1 MAETTTRDAAAQ
13 ERTILHASRVRPS
26 AMQAAL
32 LRQGKLPPERFHA
45 DSGLRGPTMYL
56 YELARKENLGEANF
70 PLQGYHVKMTIS
82 LDVGQVEVPPKA
94 RRHLAAWVLQELA
107 ESLDEEE
114 LVAANA
120 PGYTVQTET
129 PSASELAL
137 RRTDGWIQPDGLDL
151 RIVKSAHRIILE
163 VAERGVSGRVVLASE
178 LVGASGLSAPTIGRL
193 LREGEPANDYLKQYV
208 MVTPNGRTKAL
219 DLTPAGRL
227 LASKIRA
234 GSIPS

>member
-1 MAETTTRDAAAQ
+1 MTETTRDSAAQ
-13 ERTILHASRVRPS
+13 ERTFLHANRIRPS
-26 AMQAAL
+26 AAQAAL

-45 DSGLRGPTMYL
+45 EPGLRGPTMYL
-56 YELARKENLGEANF
+56 YELSRKENLGEANF

-82 LDVGQVEVPPKA
+82 LDMGQVEVPPKA

-193 LREGEPANDYLKQYV
+193 LREGEPANDYL
-208 MVTPNGRTKAL
+208 
-219 DLTPAGRL
+219 
-227 LASKIRA
+227 
-234 GSIPS
+234 

>member
-1 MAETTTRDAAAQ
+1 MLQVDPAT
-13 ERTILHASRVRPS
+13 ASAR
-26 AMQAAL
+26 QAAS
-32 LRQGKLPPERFHA
+32 LRQAKHPPERFQA
-45 DSGLRGPTMYL
+45 GLGLRRPGMYL
-56 YELARKENLGEANF
+56 YELNRKEALGEANF
-70 PLQGYHVKMTIS
+70 PLQGYNVKLTVS

-94 RRHLAAWVLQELA
+94 RRHLAAWILRELA

-120 PGYTVQTET
+120 PGFTVQTET

-137 RRTDGWIQPDGLDL
+137 RRTDGWMQPDGLDL

-193 LREGEPANDYLKQYV
+193 LRDGEPANEYLKQYV

>member
-1 MAETTTRDAAAQ
+1 MAEPTPQLPEVQ
-13 ERTILHASRVRPS
+13 ERTLLHVDATAAS
-26 AMQAAL
+26 AMQTAS
-32 LRQGKLPPERFHA
+32 LRRGKLRPERFQA
-45 DSGLRGPTMYL
+45 GLNLRGPGMYL
-56 YELARKENLGEANF
+56 YELSRKETLGEANF
-70 PLQGYHVKMTIS
+70 PLQGYTVKLTVS

-94 RRHLAAWVLQELA
+94 RRHLAAWVLRELA

-120 PGYTVQTET
+120 PGFTVQTET

-137 RRTDGWIQPDGLDL
+137 RRTDGWVQPDGLDL

-193 LREGEPANDYLKQYV
+193 LRDGEPANEYLKQYV

>member
-1 MAETTTRDAAAQ
+1 MQ
-13 ERTILHASRVRPS
+13 QVKHRP
-26 AMQAAL
+26 QAFQAGL
-32 LRQGKLPPERFHA
+32 NLRRPEMF
-45 DSGLRGPTMYL
+45 LF
-56 YELARKENLGEANF
+56 ELARKETLGEANF
-70 PLQGYHVKMTIS
+70 PLLGYQVKMTIS
-82 LDVGQVEVPPKA
+82 LDTGEVEVPPKA

-107 ESLDEEE
+107 ESIDEEE

-120 PGYTVQTET
+120 PGFTVQTDT

-137 RRTDGWIQPDGLDL
+137 RRTDGWMQPDGLDL

-193 LREGEPANDYLKQYV
+193 LRDGEPANAYLGQYV

-234 GSIPS
+234 GSIPA